1 MLRRW
6 ARRITGACFQ
16 RFDKLACMGGLML
29 AFYKVTRLG
38 GIIRVLTVAS
48 ILGGLFLAS
57 VPQTFA
63 AGNVIPLSRKDKK
76 ELAVLGEGVVGEAIE
91 APVITDP
98 AKYYRPIPGK
108 WKYRITSG
116 DNKDQVFTETVSQ
129 IPKNAQGATWKRSRD
144 KYDDLFSVTD
154 NTIYL
159 SNEIDHQ
166 HGYLVQFTPT
176 GHLLSAA
183 LKPGESKKMKSTV
196 HVFKISDPKTEYKTL
211 KMEET
216 YTYVGAYKVTTPA
229 GVFDTVLFRNDFKVF
244 AGPVT
249 VDDFRY
255 AFYAKGV
262 GKVAGIEHGH
272 AVVMLI
278 FHFNDKIPKV
288 LVDYPRS
295 GN

>member
-1 MLRRW
+1 MR
-6 ARRITGACFQ
+6 AY
-16 RFDKLACMGGLML
+16 
-29 AFYKVTRLG
+29 YKVTRLG
-38 GIIRVLTVAS
+38 GKFRAVIVSLIV
-48 ILGGLFLAS
+48 GCLFLAS
-57 VPQTFA
+57 VPKTFA
-63 AGNVIPLSRKDKK
+63 ASSVIPLSRRDKR

-91 APVITDP
+91 APVVTDP

-108 WKYRITSG
+108 WKYQITSG
-116 DNKDQVFTETVSQ
+116 KQKGQFFTETVSK
-129 IPKNAQGATWKRSRD
+129 IPKNAQGATWKRSRE

-154 NTIYL
+154 EVIYL

-183 LKPGESKKMKSTV
+183 LKPGESKKTKSTV
-196 HVFKISDPKTEYKTL
+196 HVFKISDPKTVYKTL

-244 AGPVT
+244 AGPAT
-249 VDDFRY
+249 IHDFRY

-272 AVVMLI
+272 AVVLLI
-278 FHFNDKIPKV
+278 FHFNQKIPKV
-288 LVDYPRS
+288 LVEYPKS

>member
-1 MLRRW
+1 MP
-6 ARRITGACFQ
+6 AY
-16 RFDKLACMGGLML
+16 KL
-29 AFYKVTRLG
+29 TRLG
-38 GIIRVLTVAS
+38 KIIRALTAAS
-48 ILGGLFLAS
+48 ILGCLFLAS
-57 VPQTFA
+57 TPQTFA
-63 AGNVIPLSRKDKK
+63 ASNVIPLSRRDKK

-108 WKYRITSG
+108 WKYQITSG
-116 DNKDQVFTETVSQ
+116 KQKGQFFTETVSK
-129 IPKNAQGATWKRSRD
+129 IPKNAQGATWKRSRE
-144 KYDDLFSVTD
+144 KYDDLFSVTGD
-154 NTIYL
+154 SIYL

-166 HGYLVQFTPT
+166 HGFLIHFTPR

-183 LKPGESKKMKSTV
+183 LKPSESKKTKSTV
-196 HVFKISDPKTEYKTL
+196 HVFKISDPNTEYKTL

-255 AFYAKGV
+255 AFYAEGV

-272 AVVMLI
+272 AVVLLI
-278 FHFNDKIPKV
+278 FRFNEKIPKV

>member
-1 MLRRW
+1 MPV
-6 ARRITGACFQ
+6 
-16 RFDKLACMGGLML
+16 DS
-29 AFYKVTRLG
+29 VTRPG
-38 GIIRVLTVAS
+38 NIIRALTTAP
-48 ILGGLFLAS
+48 ILGCLFLAS
-57 VPQTFA
+57 IPQTFA
-63 AGNVIPLSRKDKK
+63 AGNVIPLSDKDKR
-76 ELAVLGEGVVGEAIE
+76 ELAILGDGVVGEAIE
-91 APVITDP
+91 APVVTDP
-98 AKYYRPIPGK
+98 TKYYRPIVGK

-116 DNKDQVFTETVSQ
+116 KQKGQFFTETVSQ
-129 IPKNAQGATWKRSRD
+129 IPKNAQGATWKRSRE

-154 NTIYL
+154 EIIFL

-166 HGYLVQFTPT
+166 HGYLVNFTPT

-183 LKPGESKKMKSTV
+183 LKPGESKKTKSTV

-249 VDDFRY
+249 IDDFRY

-278 FHFNDKIPKV
+278 FHFNQKISKV
-288 LVDYPRS
+288 LVDYPKS